1 MVGKLNNF
9 AVVIELNS
17 NGVIGCFKHGAE
29 GTIDETPKRIINHR
43 HDASPNGVVELI
55 RPRKGSLVCVSRAGS
70 HT

>member
-29 GTIDETPKRIINHR
+29 GTIDESLKWIINHR
-43 HDASPNGVVELI
+43 HDACADGVVELI
-55 RPRKGSLVCVSRAGS
+55 RARKRSSVCF
-70 HT
+70 T